1 MIVSG
6 WFGRLSGTLG
16 VICGIVSLFW
26 DNAIAKLAFYIA
38 AALGLLLAA
47 YGGWKAEREQHLAS
61 EGRGRPMPQPL
72 LSVVL
77 KDRHGIGARFAG
89 FHVRNVGRPALDLTI
104 DDVAVGVMVAT
115 FQTVPDVLAP
125 VDGGIERVIP
135 FCVGQT
141 DDEHVS
147 YGENIEV
154 LFLSHPPEVIY
165 RVAVVLRYWDVD
177 RQRRYKSVFNV
188 EIDAVSQEASTTF
201 VSQVVDNYLRL
212 PNGLALSR
220 RSLRHRMGCCRE
232 LTSEPG
238 SAIWSRWLLAIRLC
252 PSVADQEGKSGHGI
266 TAATAYGAAAPG
278 SFWHLCLHPR
288 PAPGARLRSSPSR
301 GTLPP

>member
-1 MIVSG
+1 MTKPPSIPEFLRMIVSG

-61 EGRGRPMPQPL
+61 EGRRGPMPQPL

-104 DDVAVGVMVAT
+104 EDVAVGVMVAT
-115 FQTVPDVLAP
+115 FQTVPDLLAP

-177 RQRRYKSVFNV
+177 RQRRYRSVFNV

-201 VSQVVDNYLRL
+201 VSQVVDN
-212 PNGLALSR
+212 
-220 RSLRHRMGCCRE
+220 
-232 LTSEPG
+232 
-238 SAIWSRWLLAIRLC
+238 
-252 PSVADQEGKSGHGI
+252 
-266 TAATAYGAAAPG
+266 
-278 SFWHLCLHPR
+278 
-288 PAPGARLRSSPSR
+288 
-301 GTLPP
+301 